1 MVAVLLGAPPPGDR
15 KLGGSLRYGYG
26 NVAVLGAAGAF
37 SAGIELEIDVLTGRG
52 ELHQPWASFAHAV
65 PLAGPL
71 ILIDPLIPVP
81 FALTAVILTAMVAVL
96 TWRSPLPEGRI
107 AA

>member
-1 MVAVLLGAPPPGDR
+1 MLAGESEVLQPG
-15 KLGGSLRYGYG
+15 
-26 NVAVLGAAGAF
+26 
-37 SAGIELEIDVLTGRG
+37 
-52 ELHQPWASFAHAV
+52 ASFAYTVPLAVFILGVWILAVRRSADRIVNIAV
-65 PLAGPL
+65 PLAEIL
-71 ILIDPLIPVP
+71 VLIDPLIPVP